1 MELLEA
7 LRGTAAIREFTRA
20 PVSDEALYRVL
31 DSARFAPSGGNQ
43 QGWRVVVV
51 KDPGLRRELRDLY
64 AGAWRD
70 YVAIGQAGLR
80 AWSPTADRAAEAA
93 AIAAGPSGDPA
104 GEFVRHLDEV
114 PAMLV
119 VLGDL
124 DVLAAV
130 DRDHDR
136 YTFAGGGSLYPFVW
150 SLLLAAR
157 EEGLGGVM
165 TTMHVREEEAVRSLL
180 GVPENFA
187 IVSTVLLGYPAR
199 RPTRLK
205 RTKVEDFA
213 WIDSFGGPP
222 LTPEVTGP

>member
-1 MELLEA
+1 MELLKA
-7 LRGTAAIREFTRA
+7 LRGTPAIRDFTDE
-20 PVSDEALYRVL
+20 PVPDDVLYRIL
-31 DSARFAPSGGNQ
+31 DSARFAPSGGNN

-51 KDPGLRRELRDLY
+51 KDPALRAALRDLY
-64 AGAWRD
+64 AKVWRD
-70 YVAIGQAGLR
+70 YVAIGEAGLR

-93 AIAAGPSGDPA
+93 AIAAGPKGEPRGD
-104 GEFVRHLDEV
+104 FVRNLDKV

-119 VLGDL
+119 VLGKL

-150 SLLLAAR
+150 NLLLAAH

-165 TTMHVREEEAVRSLL
+165 TTMHVREEDAVRGLL

-187 IVSTVLLGYPAR
+187 LVSTVFLGHPVTW
-199 RPTRLK
+199 PTRLK
-205 RTKVEDFA
+205 RAKVEDFA
-213 WIDSFGGPP
+213 WIDRFEGPP
-222 LTPEVTGP
+222 LGPEVTEP